1 MDRRK
6 ISVLL
11 ALTMIFTGSAG
22 ARYSYASEGITIIN
36 EVLET
41 EPVEDESYSDKDRDD
56 AQDEGEGRNG
66 IVSETYRTTP
76 AGEDTASKDDGSD
89 DRPEGVVQKVLRTSP
104 VDENGNEAQGT
115 ETVDITGSSSMPDS
129 SELGLY
135 AKDVV
140 NMVMPVVP
148 EDTYDFVMDT
158 EDLLSRYSLYK
169 DSYEKSS
176 MYFTNTS
183 GEKLHTGI
191 SDVAMAKN
199 KSSIPVLL
207 YVTLQVENENGWP
220 VKYTDMDSVEA
231 DTEKNISFAL
241 VPVSVNEADSEAI
254 DEETTG
260 FEEQGDGYL
269 IKGDHKIYTDRMIS
283 IDETGK
289 AEMVLYLDGTPD
301 NFDLINDKYMAKE
314 DAVWSSLG
322 FAVTG
327 ACNTRADWSD
337 VDERYDIGE
346 TLSIHISYR
355 MDLLNEEQLEML
367 NDGLKPDPDTGVI
380 LFDIGKD
387 ADDDG
392 EENVDEDNSD
402 IKDEDVLKEEI
413 TEDKEELTDEL

>member
-22 ARYSYASEGITIIN
+22 ARYSYASDSNAIIS

-41 EPVEDESYSDKDRDD
+41 VPVEDESYPDDDRDD
-56 AQDEGEGRNG
+56 AQDEEGKND
-66 IVSETYRTTP
+66 IVSETLRTTP
-76 AGEDTASKDDGSD
+76 VNEDKATENDRSD
-89 DRPEGVVQKVLRTSP
+89 SRPEGVVQKVLKTSP
-104 VDENGNEAQGT
+104 VDENGNEAKGT
-115 ETVDITGSSSMPDS
+115 ETVDIIGSSSTPDP

-148 EDTYDFVMDT
+148 DDTYDFVMDT

-176 MYFTNTS
+176 LYFTNTS

-254 DEETTG
+254 DEETAD

-269 IKGDHKIYTDRMIS
+269 IKDDHKIYTDRMIS

-337 VDERYDIGE
+337 VDERSDIGE

-367 NDGLKPDPDTGVI
+367 NDGLKPDPDTGII

>member
-1 MDRRK
+1 
-6 ISVLL
+6 
-11 ALTMIFTGSAG
+11 
-22 ARYSYASEGITIIN
+22 
-36 EVLET
+36 
-41 EPVEDESYSDKDRDD
+41 
-56 AQDEGEGRNG
+56 
-66 IVSETYRTTP
+66 
-76 AGEDTASKDDGSD
+76 
-89 DRPEGVVQKVLRTSP
+89 
-104 VDENGNEAQGT
+104 
-115 ETVDITGSSSMPDS
+115 
-129 SELGLY
+129 
-135 AKDVV
+135 
-140 NMVMPVVP
+140 
-148 EDTYDFVMDT
+148 
-158 EDLLSRYSLYK
+158 
-169 DSYEKSS
+169 
-176 MYFTNTS
+176 
-183 GEKLHTGI
+183 
-191 SDVAMAKN
+191 
-199 KSSIPVLL
+199 
-207 YVTLQVENENGWP
+207 
-220 VKYTDMDSVEA
+220 
-231 DTEKNISFAL
+231 
-241 VPVSVNEADSEAI
+241 
-254 DEETTG
+254 
-260 FEEQGDGYL
+260 
-269 IKGDHKIYTDRMIS
+269 MIS

-337 VDERYDIGE
+337 VDERSDIGE